1 MQVDNIVN
9 MGTILKYKGHET
21 VVSLRMSNETHGVLL
36 DPEGNEMQSFVLK
49 DGVAQLIGGNCFE
62 CDETEVLQSIDA
74 MRYQAVEQDYAGIEE
89 DDEGE
94 KKEYGTDETD
104 PFNPEDLSIDTKPVT
119 METLLRRLEQKT
131 ILLNPDFQRQEVWDD
146 VRKSQLIESLMLNIP
161 IPMFYVSSDEKGNWS
176 VVDGLQR
183 MSTFRDFVLG
193 AKFIK
198 DPKKYQNEKG
208 NGMVLTG
215 LEFWK
220 SLNGLTMNKLP
231 RHLYNRILETVF
243 TFTIVNPGTHEEV
256 KRNIFKRLNT
266 GGMPLSPQEIRNA
279 LYTGPSTILLNELAQ
294 TKEFKDATCHSI
306 HAQRMEDR
314 ELVLRFI
321 AFMIRKPSTYK
332 RTLNIDTW
340 LSDTMIILNAMP
352 MLDTRELRKC
362 IQQKTVTISDIELL
376 DFDTIKERFSLAMRR
391 SKKLFGKHAFR
402 KSTGTMRRRPIN
414 KSLFEIWSVLLCE
427 MPEEEFN
434 ILLKNRNKMVP
445 EYRDILDDLSFEIA
459 ISRDSMRHT
468 SVALRYN
475 KLNGLV
481 KKYSVEQ

>member
-1 MQVDNIVN
+1 MVATLN
-9 MGTILKYKGHET
+9 YKGDDI
-21 VVSLRMSNETHGVLL
+21 VVSLRIDNETQGVLS
-36 DPEGNEMQSFVLK
+36 DSEGNEIQRFILK
-49 DGVAQLIGGNCFE
+49 DGVAQLVGENCFE
-62 CDETEVLQSIDA
+62 SDDAEVLQLIDS
-74 MRYQAVEQDYAGIEE
+74 MRFQAVEEDYAGIEE
-89 DDEGE
+89 DEEEE
-94 KKEYGTDETD
+94 KQDYGTDETD

-119 METLLRRLEQKT
+119 METLLRRLEQNT

-208 NGMVLTG
+208 NGMTLTG

-266 GGMPLSPQEIRNA
+266 GGMPLSSQEIRNA
-279 LYTGPSTILLNELAQ
+279 LYTGKSTKLLNELAQ
-294 TKEFKDATCHSI
+294 TKEFKEATCHSI

-321 AFMIRKPSTYK
+321 AFMIRRPYTYK

-352 MLDTRELRKC
+352 SLDTRELRKC
-362 IQQKTVTISDIELL
+362 VQQKTVTIGDIEQL
-376 DFDTIKERFSLAMRR
+376 DFETIKGHFLLAMRR
-391 SKKLFGKHAFR
+391 AKKLFGKHAFR

-427 MPEEEFN
+427 MPEEEFV
-434 ILLKNRNKMVP
+434 ILYKNRNKMVP
-445 EYRDILDDLSFEIA
+445 EYREILDDMNFEIA

-475 KLNGLV
+475 KLNELV
-481 KKYSVEQ
+481 RKYSIEQ

>member
-1 MQVDNIVN
+1 MEVSLTLNGKSVS
-9 MGTILKYKGHET
+9 L
-21 VVSLRMSNETHGVLL
+21 SLRMDNEAQGVLI
-36 DPEGNEMQSFVLK
+36 DSEGKELQGFSIKN
-49 DGVAQLIGGNCFE
+49 GVVQLEGANCFE
-62 CDETEVLQSIDA
+62 NEETEVCRVIDEL
-74 MRYQAVEQDYAGIEE
+74 RFQFVEQDYAGIE
-89 DDEGE
+89 DESE
-94 KKEYGTDETD
+94 TDTPSYSTDETD
-104 PFNPEDLSIDTKPVT
+104 PFNPEDISIDTKLIT
-119 METLLRRLEQKT
+119 METLLRRLEQNT
-131 ILLNPDFQRQEVWDD
+131 IQLNPDFQRQEVWDD

-193 AKFIK
+193 AQFIK

-208 NGMVLTG
+208 NGMSLTG

-220 SLNGLTMNKLP
+220 SLNGLNMNSLP

-266 GGMPLSPQEIRNA
+266 GGMPLSSQEIRNA
-279 LYTGPSTILLNELAQ
+279 LYTGESTKLLNALAQ
-294 TKEFKDATCHSI
+294 TKEFKDATCYSI

-321 AFMIRKPSTYK
+321 SFVIRKPSSYK

-340 LSDTMIILNAMP
+340 LSDTMIILNSMP
-352 MLDTRELRKC
+352 SLDTRELRKC
-362 IQQKTVTISDIELL
+362 IQQKTVTPQDIERIG
-376 DFDTIKERFSLAMRR
+376 FNAIQERFLLAMCRA
-391 SKKLFGKHAFR
+391 KKLFGKHAFR

-414 KSLFEIWSVLLCE
+414 KSLFETWSVLLSEISE
-427 MPEEEFN
+427 MEFN
-434 ILLKNRNKMVP
+434 ILYKNRNKMFP
-445 EYRDILDDLSFEIA
+445 EYREILDDPSFEIA

-468 SVALRYN
+468 SVAMRYQ
-475 KLNGLV
+475 KLNSLLN
-481 KKYSVEQ
+481 KYKIEL